1 MVSARAA
8 KPLVSA
14 LLALLLVL
22 AFVLPFLQF
31 GFLAGPATPWD
42 PVQAGSIRWGV
53 ILAVGLIWLGVQLFW
68 KAPVAATK
76 LGMAISATIIWLAL
90 TFFFNF
96 EIEGF
101 GGAAAFFALMGG
113 LAITLMWTYFLADEI
128 SF

>member
-1 MVSARAA
+1 MFSGRAA
-8 KPLVSA
+8 KPLVSS
-14 LLALLLVL
+14 LLALILVL

-31 GFLAGPATPWD
+31 DFLAGPATPWD

-53 ILAVGLIWLGVQLFW
+53 ILAIGLVWLGVQLFW
-68 KAPVAATK
+68 KASTSATK
-76 LGMAISATIIWLAL
+76 LGLAVSATILWLAL

-96 EIEGF
+96 EIVGY

-113 LAITLMWTYFLADEI
+113 LAITLMWTYFMADEI